1 MAYRHNTG
9 FFDPKFK
16 QNRQRREME
25 EMLGEWYGNKFAATE
40 ITSRTDKPRK
50 RAEML
55 DEVLA
60 RHVNDN
66 TVLLMSLKENW
77 SNIIAAPMNRFV
89 KAAGLKDD
97 SLILEVS
104 HPAFLM
110 ELRRK
115 IVSEEWKNK
124 INSAVEGLD
133 IKDVIFVPDGQS
145 MQ

>member
-50 RAEML
+50 LAEML

-60 RHVNDN
+60 RHVNDK

-115 IVSEEWKNK
+115 NVSEEWKNK

-133 IKDVIFVPDGQS
+133 IKDVIFVPAGQS